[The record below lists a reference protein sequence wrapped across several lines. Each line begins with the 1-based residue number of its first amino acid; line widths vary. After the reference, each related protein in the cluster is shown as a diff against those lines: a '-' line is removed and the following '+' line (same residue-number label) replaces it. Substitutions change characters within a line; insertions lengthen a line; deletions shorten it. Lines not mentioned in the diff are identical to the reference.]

1 MPFTDFMLIHLS
13 IKNYALIRQ
22 LELQPSPHL
31 NVVTGETGAG
41 KSIMLGAIGLLL
53 GNRAD
58 VKTLWNEKEKCVTEG
73 TFDITSYQLREIF
86 EEENLDYENHTVIRR
101 EISPAGKSRAFINDT
116 PVTLEVMRKIGSRL
130 MDIHS
135 QHETLEL
142 ARQQFQLELIDS
154 FAENNKEKKDYQDS
168 WRKFLQA
175 KKEYGELLNEA
186 TALRQESDFVK
197 FQLDEL
203 NKAQLQE
210 GEQEK
215 LESELSVLEHAEEIK
230 GKLTAILTQ
239 LGQSEF
245 SVTGSLANI
254 KNEFQAITSYST
266 EYEQLFQRL
275 ESARIELN
283 DIADDV
289 ERINEKTEFDPARA
303 EQVNERLSLIYQ
315 LQQKHRVS
323 SISLLLGLQK
333 ELQFKSD
340 KTINLDELL
349 TRSKELLEEYIQQLA
364 KKAEALSKTRKKV
377 FAPLCKQL
385 IGLLKELGIPE
396 AQLEI
401 DQQIVEAGST
411 GNDRIEILFSANK
424 GIAPRPL
431 VQVASGGEF
440 SRVMFAIKYVMAEK
454 KSLPT
459 LILDEIDTG
468 VSGEVAIRLGNRMKE
483 MAQRH
488 QVIAISHLPQIAAKA
503 DVHFFV
509 FKDNSSAKTESQIR
523 KLESKDRITE
533 IAKMIGGEKPS
544 ALNLENAKE
553 LMAN

>member
-1 MPFTDFMLIHLS
+1 M
-13 IKNYALIRQ
+13 IRQ
-22 LELQPSPHL
+22 LELQPSALL
-31 NVVTGETGAG
+31 NVITGETGAG

-58 VKTLWNEKEKCVTEG
+58 VKALWNENEKCVTEG
-73 TFDITSYQLREIF
+73 TFDISTYSLKTIF
-86 EEENLDYENHTVIRR
+86 EEENIDYEDQTIIRR

-142 ARQQFQLELIDS
+142 GRQYFQLELIDS
-154 FAENNKEKKDYQDS
+154 FADNAKIKNSFSDS
-168 WRKFLQA
+168 W
-175 KKEYGELLNEA
+175 KEYLRANAGYSELLNESQ
-186 TALRQESDFVK
+186 ALKQEADFVK

-203 NKAQLQE
+203 VKADLKA
-210 GEQEK
+210 GEQET

-230 GKLTAILTQ
+230 AKLTSILNQ
-239 LGQSEF
+239 LGQSEY
-245 SVTGSLANI
+245 SVTSSLNSI
-254 KNEFQAITSYST
+254 KNELQSIASYSKD
-266 EYEQLFQRL
+266 YETLFQRL

-283 DIADDV
+283 DIQDEVDRV
-289 ERINEKTEFDPARA
+289 NEKTEFDPARA

-315 LQQKHRVS
+315 LQQKHRLPSVAQ
-323 SISLLLGLQK
+323 LL
-333 ELQFKSD
+333 ELQQTLQIKAD
-340 KTINLDELL
+340 KTNNVDEA
-349 TRSKELLEEYIQQLA
+349 LA
-364 KKAEALSKTRKKV
+364 KAKSELSKAEAQMKKNGEALSKTRQST
-377 FAPLCKQL
+377 FAPLSKQL
-385 IGLLKELGIPE
+385 IKLLKELGIPE

-401 DQQIVEAGST
+401 NQEIIEPSVSGI
-411 GNDRIEILFSANK
+411 DRIEILFSANK
-424 GIAPRPL
+424 GIVPRPL
-431 VQVASGGEF
+431 AQVASGGEF

-483 MAQRH
+483 MAKRH

-503 DVHFFV
+503 DAHYFV
-509 FKDNSSAKTESQIR
+509 FKDNSSLKTESQIR
-523 KLESKDRITE
+523 KLENKDRITE

-544 ALNLENAKE
+544 AVNMENAKE
-553 LMAN
+553 LMEN

>member
-1 MPFTDFMLIHLS
+1 MLIHLS

-22 LELQPSPHL
+22 LELQPSALL
-31 NVVTGETGAG
+31 NVITGETGAG

-58 VKTLWNEKEKCVTEG
+58 VKALWNENEKCITEG
-73 TFDITSYQLREIF
+73 TFDISSYSLKNIF
-86 EEENLDYENHTVIRR
+86 EEENIDYENQTIIRR
-101 EISPAGKSRAFINDT
+101 EISPAGKNRAFINDT

-142 ARQQFQLELIDS
+142 GRQYFQLELIDS
-154 FAENNKEKKDYQDS
+154 FADNAKIKNAFSDS
-168 WRKFLQA
+168 W
-175 KKEYGELLNEA
+175 KEYLKANSNYSELLNESQ
-186 TALRQESDFVK
+186 ALKQEADFVK

-203 NKAQLQE
+203 VKADMKV
-210 GEQEK
+210 GEQEE

-230 GKLTAILTQ
+230 AKLTSILNQ

-245 SVTGSLANI
+245 SVTSSLNSI
-254 KNEFQAITSYST
+254 KNEFQAIAAYSKD
-266 EYEQLFQRL
+266 YENLFQRL

-283 DIADDV
+283 DIQDEVDRV
-289 ERINEKTEFDPARA
+289 NEKTEFDPSRA

-315 LQQKHRVS
+315 LQQKHRLPSVAQ
-323 SISLLLGLQK
+323 LLEFQQALQIK
-333 ELQFKSD
+333 AD
-340 KTINLDELL
+340 KTSNVDEA
-349 TRSKELLEEYIQQLA
+349 LA
-364 KKAEALSKTRKKV
+364 KAKSELGKTEEQMKRDAEALSLTRKNT
-377 FAPLCKQL
+377 FIPLSKQL
-385 IGLLKELGIPE
+385 IKLLKELGIPE

-401 DQQIVEAGST
+401 NQEIIGPSASGI
-411 GNDRIEILFSANK
+411 DRIEILFSANK
-424 GIAPRPL
+424 GIVPRPL
-431 VQVASGGEF
+431 AQVASGGEF

-483 MAQRH
+483 MAKRH

-503 DVHFFV
+503 DAHYFV
-509 FKDNSSAKTESQIR
+509 FKDNSSSKTESQIR
-523 KLESKDRITE
+523 KLENQDRITE

-544 ALNLENAKE
+544 AVNLENAKE
-553 LMAN
+553 LMTN

>member
-1 MPFTDFMLIHLS
+1 MLIYLS

-22 LELQPSPHL
+22 LELKPSAQL

-41 KSIMLGAIGLLL
+41 KSIMLGAMGLLL

-58 VKTLWNEKEKCVTEG
+58 VKSLWDENEKCVTEG
-73 TFDITSYQLREIF
+73 TFDISSYQLQKLF
-86 EEENLDYENHTVIRR
+86 EDENLDYEDHTVIRR

-116 PVTLEVMRKIGSRL
+116 PVTLEVMRTIGSRL

-142 ARQQFQLELIDS
+142 GRQQFQLELIDA
-154 FAENNKEKKDYQDS
+154 FAESASLKEEYSVAWKN
-168 WRKFLQA
+168 FLA
-175 KKEYGELLNEA
+175 ATKSYDDLSAEA
-186 TALRQESDFVK
+186 NALRQESDFVK

-203 NKAQLQE
+203 RKASLTE

-230 GKLTAILTQ
+230 SKLTAILQQ
-239 LGQSEF
+239 LDQSEF
-245 SVTGSLANI
+245 SINASLASV
-254 KNEFQAITSYST
+254 KNEFQSITSYSK
-266 EYEQLFQRL
+266 EYEHLFERL

-283 DIADDV
+283 DISGEV
-289 ERINEKTEFDPARA
+289 ERLNDKTEFDPSRA
-303 EQVNERLSLIYQ
+303 EHVNERLSLIYQ
-315 LQQKHRVS
+315 LQQKHRLPSVAQ
-323 SISLLLGLQK
+323 LL
-333 ELQFKSD
+333 ELQQSLQEKAD
-340 KTINLDELL
+340 KTSNLDEA
-349 TRSKELLEEYIQQLA
+349 LA
-364 KKAEALSKTRKKV
+364 NAKSHQDECRKVLSKKADALSKVRKKIV
-377 FAPLCKQL
+377 APLCKQL
-385 IGLLKELGIPE
+385 VVLLKELGIPE

-401 DQQIVEAGST
+401 NHETIEPSPSGADK
-411 GNDRIEILFSANK
+411 IEIVFSANK
-424 GIAPRPL
+424 GMPLRPL
-431 VQVASGGEF
+431 AQVASGGEF

-503 DVHFFV
+503 DAHYFV
-509 FKDNSSAKTESQIR
+509 FKDNSSKKTESQIR
-523 KLESKDRITE
+523 RLDNNDRIVE

-544 ALNLENAKE
+544 ALNLENARE
-553 LMAN
+553 LLLN